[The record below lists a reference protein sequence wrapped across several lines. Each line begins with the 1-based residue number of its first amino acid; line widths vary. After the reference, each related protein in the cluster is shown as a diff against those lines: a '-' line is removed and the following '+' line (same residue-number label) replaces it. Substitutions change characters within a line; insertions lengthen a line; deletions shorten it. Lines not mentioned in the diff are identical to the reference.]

1 MKFQKYISAI
11 IHPIVI
17 PTIGVMIYFL
27 FVPTTYMSAQKFTVL
42 SAVFVIT
49 YLIPL
54 FTLLVFKKLKLI
66 DSYKTETIKER
77 RLPVLLM
84 VILFYFLANT
94 LNSTLILKDLTL
106 LFYSSSL
113 GLLIIY
119 ILFYFKFKMS
129 IHLFSLGISTGFFLV
144 LSEIYSQSFLLV
156 IIILIFLSGLVASA
170 RLHLKA
176 HNKLEVYSG
185 FFVGIIAVF
194 ATYFI
199 L

>member
-27 FVPTTYMSAQKFTVL
+27 LVPTTYTSAQKFTVL

-106 LFYSSSL
+106 LFYASSL

-129 IHLFSLGISTGFFLV
+129 IHLFSLGISTGFF
-144 LSEIYSQSFLLV
+144 
-156 IIILIFLSGLVASA
+156 
-170 RLHLKA
+170 
-176 HNKLEVYSG
+176 
-185 FFVGIIAVF
+185 
-194 ATYFI
+194 
-199 L
+199 

>member
-27 FVPTTYMSAQKFTVL
+27 LVPTTYMSAQKFTVL

-54 FTLLVFKKLKLI
+54 FTVLVFKKLKLI

-84 VILFYFLANT
+84 IILFYFLANT

-106 LFYSSSL
+106 LFYASSL

-119 ILFYFKFKMS
+119 ILFYIKFKMS
-129 IHLFSLGISTGFFLV
+129 IHLFSLGISIGFFLV

-156 IIILIFLSGLVASA
+156 NIILIFLSGLVASA

-194 ATYFI
+194 ITYFI

>member
-27 FVPTTYMSAQKFTVL
+27 LVPTTYTSAQKFTVL

-106 LFYSSSL
+106 LFYASSL

-170 RLHLKA
+170 RLHLNA

>member
-1 MKFQKYISAI
+1 
-11 IHPIVI
+11 
-17 PTIGVMIYFL
+17 
-27 FVPTTYMSAQKFTVL
+27 MSNKSECEINITFSVL
-42 SAVFVIT
+42 RE
-49 YLIPL
+49 
-54 FTLLVFKKLKLI
+54 
-66 DSYKTETIKER
+66 TETIKER

-106 LFYSSSL
+106 LFYASSL

-129 IHLFSLGISTGFFLV
+129 IHLFSLGVSTGFFLV

-156 IIILIFLSGLVASA
+156 IIVLIFISGLVASA

>member
-27 FVPTTYMSAQKFTVL
+27 LVPTTYMSAQKFTVL

-106 LFYSSSL
+106 LFYASSL

-170 RLHLKA
+170 RLHLNA